1 MKPGGHPVHTLSVS
15 HRRQAPGNVT
25 SAKGLSGSFLGDT
38 DAQVKINVDVDSF
51 GFFSESFQEVM
62 RLVLA
67 AACVASG

>member
-1 MKPGGHPVHTLSVS
+1 
-15 HRRQAPGNVT
+15 VT

-38 DAQVKINVDVDSF
+38 DAQVRINVDVDSF